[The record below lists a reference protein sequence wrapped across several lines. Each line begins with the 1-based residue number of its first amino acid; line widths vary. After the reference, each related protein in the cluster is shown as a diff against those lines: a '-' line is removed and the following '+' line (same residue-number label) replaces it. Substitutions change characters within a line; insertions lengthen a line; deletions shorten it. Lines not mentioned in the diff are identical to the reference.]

1 MEVITKYRSND
12 GYEFESEEL
21 CIAHEKATETT
32 MEAMKI
38 IQSNCD
44 RFFNEDG
51 ICVGCPFAYMS
62 CGEPR
67 RSRKRGF

>member
-1 MEVITKYRSND
+1 MIAITKYRSND

-21 CIAHEKATETT
+21 CLAHEKATETA

-38 IQSNCD
+38 TQSNCQK
-44 RFFNEDG
+44 FFNTENG
-51 ICVGCPFAYMS
+51 LCVGCPFAYMG

-67 RSRKRGF
+67 RSRRR